1 MNSSISPQAAAREL
15 LIREAAAGDL
25 IAYSQAIEI
34 PGRPISADADE
45 WIYAPVETGVAD
57 HHRLMMRALEH
68 TMLTPMGR
76 LILLFPPGSAKSTYG
91 SVVAPTYAMG
101 RWPGYRIILG
111 SYGDELARKHGRK
124 ARQICRSARFQG
136 IFETSIPSDRGAANE
151 WALANGSEY
160 MSAGILGGV
169 TGNRANGIVIDD
181 PIKGRQEADSET
193 IRARVKEEFQDSFRT
208 RLLPNG
214 WIVIIQ
220 TRWHEDDLAGSILP
234 EDYAGE
240 SGAILCRD
248 GQVWNVL
255 CIPAKAERADDPLGR
270 APGEYLWPEWFP
282 REHWAQFER
291 DPRTWNALYQQR
303 PAPLDGSFFKSEWLR
318 PYPGRIPPRD
328 RLRLYGGSDYA
339 TKDGSGDF
347 TVHGVIGMDEDNRM
361 ILLDLWREQTNSM
374 VWVEK
379 RCEMVQAWRPIGWA
393 AEKGQIDGSVGPWL
407 DKRIKELGPQAYVLQ
422 HLFPT
427 KGDKASRARSIQ
439 GHMALK
445 GLWYPPG
452 APWLPAL
459 LAELMAFPA
468 GKHDDQVDMLGLIG
482 QLLDKIERGG
492 EIRLQET
499 ADSTWRAPSEAP
511 RPVLPWERME
521 ERPLEAVNDW
531 KPW

>member
-1 MNSSISPQAAAREL
+1 MNFSRAEIAGEL
-15 LIREAAAGDL
+15 LTRRRARADL
-25 IAYSQAIEI
+25 IAYSHAIEI
-34 PGRPISADADE
+34 PGKPIREDGDE
-45 WIYAPVETGVAD
+45 WLFAPIEMTVAA
-57 HHRLMMRALEH
+57 HHNLVMRALQD
-68 TMLTPMGR
+68 TMETAMGR
-76 LILLFPPGSAKSTYG
+76 LMLFLPPGSAKSTYA
-91 SVVAPTYAMG
+91 SVVFPTWAMG
-101 RWPGYRIILG
+101 RTPGFRVILG

-124 ARQICRSARFQG
+124 ARQICRSPHFGAVWNAA
-136 IFETSIPSDRGAANE
+136 IPNDRGAANE
-151 WALANGSEY
+151 WALTNGSEY

-169 TGNRANGIVIDD
+169 TGNRADCIIIDD

-214 WIVIIQ
+214 CIIIIQ

-303 PAPLDGSFFKSEWLR
+303 PAPLDGSFFLREWLK
-318 PYPGRIPPRD
+318 PYPGALPPLD
-328 RLRLYGGSDYA
+328 RLRVYAASDYA
-339 TKDGSGDF
+339 VTDDGGDW
-347 TVHGVIGMDEDNRM
+347 TVHIVVGMDEDNRM
-361 ILLDLWREQTNSM
+361 VILDLWRGQTNSLL
-374 VWVEK
+374 WVEK
-379 RCEMVQAWRPIGWA
+379 RCEMVATWRPIAWA
-393 AEKGQIDGSVGPWL
+393 AETGQIKGSVGPWL
-407 DKRIKELGPQAYVLQ
+407 DKRVKELGPQAYVLQ

-427 KGDKASRARSIQ
+427 RGDKPTRARSIQ

-445 GLWYPPG
+445 GLWYPAG

-459 LAELMAFPA
+459 LGELMAFPA
-468 GKHDDQVDMLGLIG
+468 GKHDDQVDALGLIG

-492 EIRLQET
+492 EQRLQET

-511 RPVLPWERME
+511 RPVLPWERHE
-521 ERPLEAVNDW
+521 ERPVVAENTW
-531 KPW
+531 KPWD

>member
-15 LIREAAAGDL
+15 LIRDAAAGSL

-34 PGRPISADADE
+34 PGRPVSADADE
-45 WIYAPVETGVAD
+45 WVFAPIETGVAN

-76 LILLFPPGSAKSTYG
+76 LMLFLPPGSAKSTYA
-91 SVVAPTYAMG
+91 SVVAPTWIMG
-101 RWPGYRIILG
+101 KRPGYRAILG

-124 ARQICRSARFQG
+124 ARQICRSPRFNG
-136 IFETSIPSDRGAANE
+136 IFEASIPSDRGAANE
-151 WALANGSEY
+151 WALTNGSEY

-169 TGNRANGIVIDD
+169 TGNRADCVIIDD
-181 PIKGRQEADSET
+181 PIKGRQEAESET

-214 WIVIIQ
+214 CVIIIQ

-234 EDYAGE
+234 EDYDGR

-255 CIPAKAERADDPLGR
+255 CIPAKAERADDPLHR

-303 PAPLDGSFFKSEWLR
+303 PAPEDGSFFLREWLK
-318 PYPGRIPPRD
+318 PYPGAIPPRD
-328 RLRLYGGSDYA
+328 RLRIYGASDYA
-339 TKDGSGDF
+339 VTPDGGDW
-347 TVHGVIGMDEDNRM
+347 TVHGVVGMDEDNRM
-361 ILLDLWREQTNSM
+361 ILLDLWREQTDSM

-379 RCEMVQAWRPIGWA
+379 RCEMVQTWRPIAWA
-393 AEKGQIDGSVGPWL
+393 AETGQIKGAVGPWL
-407 DKRIKELGPQAYVLQ
+407 EKRIRELGPHAYVLQ

-427 KGDKASRARSIQ
+427 KGDKATRARSIQ

-459 LAELMAFPA
+459 FAELMAFPA
-468 GKHDDQVDMLGLIG
+468 GKHDDQVDFLGLIG

-492 EIRLQET
+492 ERVMQ
-499 ADSTWRAPSEAP
+499 DSITDFAPVLDAASRP
-511 RPVLPWERME
+511 RLPWEVQD
-521 ERPLEAVNDW
+521 EADGYRDW
-531 KPW
+531 KPDNW